1 MAKKTA
7 LITGGAIR
15 IGASIATF
23 LAQNGY
29 DIAISYNSSEK
40 QARQTREGILALG
53 RKCEVF
59 KYDLSKQTSYKKLID
74 DVFNKF
80 PNTNVL
86 INNASIFYPNTFLE
100 TTEEFFDENYN
111 INLKAPFFLSK
122 YFAQNIKDEGDIINI
137 LDTFITRTSE
147 KFFAYLL
154 TKKNLADLTKMMAR
168 TLAPQIKVNG
178 ICVGITQLSQITS
191 DEYLNKR
198 IGMLPKKH
206 SVLLDEINFSVKQL
220 LENKALF
227 GNFLFIDNGESVI

>member
-23 LAQNGY
+23 LAKNGY

-40 QARQTREGILALG
+40 QARQTREDILALG
-53 RKCEVF
+53 GKCQLF
-59 KYDLSKQTSYKKLID
+59 QYDLSKPASYKNLID

-122 YFAQNIKDEGDIINI
+122 YFAQNIKEGGDIINI
-137 LDTFITRTSE
+137 LDTFITRTTE
-147 KFFAYLL
+147 KYFAYLL

-168 TLAPQIKVNG
+168 SLAPKIKVNG
-178 ICVGITQLSQITS
+178 ICIGITQLSQEYS
-191 DEYLNKR
+191 EEYLNKR
-198 IGMLPKKH
+198 VSLLPKKQR
-206 SVLLDEINFSVKQL
+206 VLLDEINFSVKQL